1 MRFCSAKTNSC
12 PCEKHGA
19 ELHWSDEVKKNF
31 EENSSVI
38 KEAVKSA
45 VSEEDRLHNVM
56 CLVWTSWM
64 RKMLMRPRTKEWWK
78 R

>member
-31 EENSSVI
+31 EENSSVTPKSI

-56 CLVWTSWM
+56 VLV
-64 RKMLMRPRTKEWWK
+64 
-78 R
+78 